1 MNKQTAALEKQVR
14 ELTRQLEET
23 ERKLQEKSDELKRK
37 TFSLGMANVEMLAVQ
52 EQLESKN
59 AEMETLLRELSRS
72 KDGLQAIIDT
82 SPAAIVMIDGQD
94 TISAANRQVHA
105 FFGLSRETTLGKSYS
120 DFINAIKPCFEDF
133 AAFTRFSAEMEGMC
147 EQDGSF
153 ELHDIYARSVVLLKP
168 HLRSIVA
175 VPALVR
181 DEAGEEL
188 GKIWVFN
195 DITQLKRADEVLH
208 TIAEASPIPF
218 IISRLADGRIIYVNE
233 PLAAM
238 VGMTSQEMIGTHT
251 PDFYADLKDRDALLA
266 KLHREGS
273 LRGH

>member
-94 TISAANRQVHA
+94 TINR
-105 FFGLSRETTLGKSYS
+105 K
-120 DFINAIKPCFEDF
+120 
-133 AAFTRFSAEMEGMC
+133 
-147 EQDGSF
+147 
-153 ELHDIYARSVVLLKP
+153 SVV
-168 HLRSIVA
+168 
-175 VPALVR
+175 
-181 DEAGEEL
+181 
-188 GKIWVFN
+188 
-195 DITQLKRADEVLH
+195 
-208 TIAEASPIPF
+208 
-218 IISRLADGRIIYVNE
+218 
-233 PLAAM
+233 
-238 VGMTSQEMIGTHT
+238 
-251 PDFYADLKDRDALLA
+251 
-266 KLHREGS
+266 
-273 LRGH
+273 